1 MTSNGIDPYHSSM
14 TVRLGWV
21 PNFVARIGSA
31 MGEGIESS
39 TVDSV
44 DPLKKIIRLKFQDEF
59 PGSCWNPFQT
69 LAHGYAE
76 ANDCVIHR
84 ARKRGK
90 KELELEVLIK
100 RLGGLPKAKDPIL
113 DKKRRKRGV

>member
-1 MTSNGIDPYHSSM
+1 MPT
-14 TVRLGWV
+14 
-21 PNFVARIGSA
+21 FVARVGSA
-31 MGEGIESS
+31 MGEGIESN

-44 DPLKKIIRLKFQDEF
+44 DPLKKIVRLKFQDDF
-59 PGSCWNPFQT
+59 PSSCWNPLQT

-76 ANDCVIHR
+76 ANDCVIYR
-84 ARKRGK
+84 MRKKNK

-100 RLGGLPKAKDPIL
+100 RLGGMPKTKDPIL